1 MIMMPYG
8 GPGPSP
14 QLTAQADF
22 WHPTGIGSTPSPIE
36 GIYRQSDLG
45 CTLGTL
51 SFTLCGTLKAHD
63 GAGQTVSAASSP
75 AVHRA

>member
-22 WHPTGIGSTPSPIE
+22 WHPTHSPRTRWRSAPLWTVILP
-36 GIYRQSDLG
+36 GHDSL
-45 CTLGTL
+45 L
-51 SFTLCGTLKAHD
+51 SKGWPGNRMPT
-63 GAGQTVSAASSP
+63 SSRDYIRRP
-75 AVHRA
+75 R